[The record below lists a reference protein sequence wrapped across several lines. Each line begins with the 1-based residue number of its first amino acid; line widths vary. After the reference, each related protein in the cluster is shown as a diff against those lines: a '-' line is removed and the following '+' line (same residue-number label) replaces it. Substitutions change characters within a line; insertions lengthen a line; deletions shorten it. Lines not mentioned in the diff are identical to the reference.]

1 MMHAKLTLRLEFT
14 GETRIGPGKIRLLE
28 LVGETGSIAAAGR
41 AMGMSY
47 RRAWM
52 LVDSLNRAFRKP
64 VTRTQPGGK
73 RGGGTW
79 LTPTGKMLVAE
90 YRAMEQETLAGGGRH
105 IRKLQRALAAPRPVR
120 SKRMAPSLR

>member
-1 MMHAKLTLRLEFT
+1 MQPKLTLRLEF
-14 GETRIGPGKIRLLE
+14 GNDTRIGPGKIRLLE

-52 LVDSLNRAFRKP
+52 LVDSLNRSFRKP

-79 LTPTGKMLVAE
+79 LTPMGKMLVAE
-90 YRAMEQETLAGGGRH
+90 YRAMERETVAAGRLRIG
-105 IRKLQRALAAPRPVR
+105 KLQRALATAGPAR
-120 SKRMAPSLR
+120 SKRASASHR